1 VTTAH
6 QEIVP
11 TDLEEYVTSPD
22 ALNAPHVVIALLSR
36 TRQVFGRPISMRA
49 YARLHRALEMI
60 HAEHAANDAQ
70 PARSA
75 NG

>member
-1 VTTAH
+1 VTKAP
-6 QEIVP
+6 QDIVP
-11 TDLEEYVTSPD
+11 IDLEEYVTSPD
-22 ALNAPHVVIALLSR
+22 ALHAPHVVIALLSR
-36 TRQVFGRPISMRA
+36 VRQVIGHPISMRA

-60 HAEHAANDAQ
+60 AAEHAANDAR